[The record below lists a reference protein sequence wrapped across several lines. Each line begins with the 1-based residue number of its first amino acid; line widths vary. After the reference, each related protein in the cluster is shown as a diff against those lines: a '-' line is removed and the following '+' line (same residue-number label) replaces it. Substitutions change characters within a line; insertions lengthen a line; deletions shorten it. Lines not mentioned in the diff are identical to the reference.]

1 LMSGTSRRVSTYFAA
16 NTIGIQMT
24 ATGLGA
30 AVIPSLLG
38 IMARRFTLEV
48 IPICLVVV
56 FLGLFGS
63 YRLFIA

>member
-1 LMSGTSRRVSTYFAA
+1 VGKPFAA

-30 AVIPSLLG
+30 AVLPSTLGVLARQFSLEIIPSCLL
-38 IMARRFTLEV
+38 I
-48 IPICLVVV
+48 V

-63 YRLFIA
+63 YQLAMK